1 MTFRKFGKTVLTVA
15 LSSAIVFSLTS
26 CIRSFTVGYL
36 YVTGTVTATPSGNGI
51 ITGFKINNDNG
62 KLTPINGTPVGSGGA
77 NPVRAVLL
85 SGGNFV
91 YVLNAGATS
100 GGSPVCTATD
110 TCPTANVSEFEV
122 GGNGVLTFQQSFN
135 TQGSNP
141 FRLIPDSTGAFLFA
155 LDAIAPGTVNPNA
168 PSNALTGPSANP
180 NSYCLTYFGTP
191 TCGDITV
198 FSVSPTTGRLSLVP
212 NAQLSTSSGTQV
224 TYFPVP
230 ANPIDFNMASGF
242 LMTLAGA
249 PSSSPSAVIT
259 NAAAGQTVYPYS
271 YNSTNGQ
278 LAVSQSTR
286 QFITNGAGLPVGQA
300 ATLNFAG
307 GKVYILDNEP
317 LVASGTPGQILPFT
331 VGTNGAL
338 QALVGGA
345 VADDP
350 TQTNPV
356 QLLVE
361 SKGRFIYVA
370 NYGGAS
376 ISSGAG
382 IVGYVIDPTSSQ
394 LSESPGSPFTLTPN
408 PGNTVST
415 GTGAQPVCILEDPSN
430 QYIYTANAGDSTVTG
445 KVLDSNS
452 GVLTQMQGSTGTF
465 AINGPAS
472 WCWVTGRTN

>member
-62 KLTPINGTPVGSGGA
+62 KLTPINGTPVASGGA

-85 SGGNFV
+85 TGGNFV
-91 YVLNAGATS
+91 YVLNAGAPT
-100 GGSPVCTATD
+100 GGSSVCTATN

-122 GGNGVLTFQQSFN
+122 GGNGVLTYQQFFN
-135 TQGSNP
+135 TQGYNP
-141 FRLIPDSTGAFLFA
+141 FRLIADSTGAFLFA

-198 FSVSPTTGRLSLVP
+198 WSISPTTGRLSLVP

-249 PSSSPSAVIT
+249 PGSSPTAVIT

-278 LAVSQSTR
+278 LGVSQSTQ
-286 QFITNGAGLPVGQA
+286 QFITNGGGAPVGQA
-300 ATLNFAG
+300 TAINFAG

-350 TQTNPV
+350 TQTDPV
-356 QLLVE
+356 QMFVE
-361 SKGRFIYVA
+361 SKGRFVFVA
-370 NYGGAS
+370 NFGGSS
-376 ISSGAG
+376 INNGAG
-382 IVGYVIDPTSSQ
+382 IVAYVIDPTSSQ
-394 LSESPGSPFTLTPN
+394 LTENPGSPYTLVEN
-408 PGNTVST
+408 PGSVPQS

-445 KVLDSNS
+445 KVLDPNS
-452 GVLTQMQGSTGTF
+452 GVLTQMKGSTGVF